1 MHVNP
6 AYQLEQLYNR
16 DSLPYIHEYGL
27 EGVQSM
33 YRGTLRYRGFSA
45 TMDALKAIGFFND
58 DSRQIPATWPELIQS
73 VINAPPCRCCAA
85 ARTFGFFVLLSF
97 VFSLQRRRVEGRS
110 PRRHPQGAAS
120 RFPRL
125 GHRVSAVAR
134 RVRPL
139 LEHHAVGQRGQDVLR
154 TA

>member
-1 MHVNP
+1 MIAFMTLVLPVNVNP

-58 DSRQIPATWPELIQS
+58 DSRQIPATWPELIQA
-73 VINAPPCRCCAA
+73 VISAPPCRSCVACCS
-85 ARTFGFFVLLSF
+85 FGKISRS
-97 VFSLQRRRVEGRS
+97 VFAPLLQRRSVEGRRAQRHLEGAAPRL
-110 PRRHPQGAAS
+110 PRRS
-120 RFPRL
+120 
-125 GHRVSAVAR
+125 HRVPAVAGG
-134 RVRPL
+134 V
-139 LEHHAVGQRGQDVLR
+139 
-154 TA
+154 